1 MTTELRRRVSATRV
15 RTAGVVG
22 AWMSG
27 ALMGAA
33 DLVPGVSGGT
43 VALALGVYQR
53 LVTNLGA
60 GAEVAARLLRLDP
73 AAARRRLEDIEW
85 WFLVPLLVGVLTA
98 VAALA
103 GVLRHLLETEPVAMS
118 ALFLGLVVGSI
129 VVALEEVDRADPPV
143 VSLGLGVAVVTF
155 LALGLRAGR
164 MTDPS
169 LAVLFAG
176 GAVAVCA
183 MILPGISGSFILLLG
198 GLYQPVI
205 TAVDE
210 RQIVAVAAVGAGAV
224 VGLGV
229 FARLLDRLLRRH
241 HAPVL
246 AALIGLMAGSLRVL
260 WPWPAGADGVG
271 DTGLA
276 PPVAG
281 ETLSALGLALGGVV
295 GVIVVARLARV
306 LNRP

>member
-1 MTTELRRRVSATRV
+1 MTTELRRRASATRV
-15 RTAGVVG
+15 RAAGVAG
-22 AWMSG
+22 AWISG

-73 AAARRRLEDIEW
+73 AGARRRLGDIEW

-98 VAALA
+98 VGALA
-103 GVLRHLLETEPVAMS
+103 GVLRHLLETQPVAMS

-143 VSLGLGVAVVTF
+143 VALGLGVAVVTF

-164 MTDPS
+164 VTDPS

-183 MILPGISGSFILLLG
+183 MILPGISGSFILLIA

-210 RQIVAVAAVGAGAV
+210 RQVLAVAAVGAGAV

-229 FARLLDRLLRRH
+229 FARLLDRLLHRH

-276 PPVAG
+276 PPVPG
-281 ETLSALGLALGGVV
+281 ETLSALGLAVGGVV
-295 GVIVVARLARV
+295 GVIVVARLARM